1 MEDCIFCKIA
11 KGEVSS
17 NKIYENEN
25 FFVMLDAFPPAKG
38 QTLIIPKKHISPYF
52 FDVEDKLYTEALLL
66 AKKIAKAIDRA
77 LKPVKTGLLIE
88 GLEVDHVHIKLQP
101 LTKEGFKLKPLDP
114 KPSDEELKETAEK
127 IRGALD

>member
-11 KGEVSS
+11 KGDVPS

-52 FDVEDKLYTEALLL
+52 FDVGDKLYTEALLL

-88 GLEVDHVHIKLQP
+88 GLEVDHIHIKLQP
-101 LTKEGFKLKPLDP
+101 LTKEGFKLKSLDP

>member
-11 KGEVSS
+11 KGDVPS

-88 GLEVDHVHIKLQP
+88 GLEVDHIHIKLQP

>member
-11 KGEVSS
+11 KGDVPS

-52 FDVEDKLYTEALLL
+52 FDVGDKLYTEALLL

-88 GLEVDHVHIKLQP
+88 GLEVDHIHIKLQP

>member
-11 KGEVSS
+11 KGEISS

-25 FFVMLDAFPPAKG
+25 FFVMLDAYPPAKG

-77 LKPVKTGLLIE
+77 LKPVKTGLLME
-88 GLEVDHVHIKLQP
+88 GLEIDHVHLKLQP
-101 LTKEGFKLKPLDP
+101 LSKEGFKLRPLNP
-114 KPSDEELKETAEK
+114 KPSDEELKEIDEK
-127 IRGALD
+127 IRKALD